1 MENQQPAGQRDA
13 RPDGLRIG
21 FVPGVTLTK
30 WRRIWAERFRRATLE
45 TVEIPRAEQ
54 WDALIV
60 GEGRLDMCF
69 VRLPLDRD
77 GLHVIPLYE
86 EQPVVVVPKDHPLAE
101 FDEVSLDDLAGEP
114 ILPDP
119 ESPDA
124 ADRTAWAGGLW
135 LTPQSV
141 ARTQSRKDLAIRPLT
156 DAETTTIGLAWR
168 VGDENPLIE
177 EFIGIVR
184 GRTLNSSRTQ
194 NARDARHRGS
204 EQPDAKAEAKAK
216 KAQKRAT
223 PTVAK
228 AVPRARRGTPKKR

>member
-1 MENQQPAGQRDA
+1 MENQEPAGQRNA

-30 WRRIWAERFRRATLE
+30 WRRIWAERFRRTTLE
-45 TVEIPRAEQ
+45 TLEVPRTEQ
-54 WDALIV
+54 RDALLASDTP
-60 GEGRLDMCF
+60 LDMCF
-69 VRLPLDRD
+69 VRLPIERD

-86 EQPVVVVPKDHPLAE
+86 EQPVVVVPKDHPLAD
-101 FDEVSLDDLAGEP
+101 FDEVSLADLEGEP

-168 VGDENPLIE
+168 VGDDNPLIE

-194 NARDARHRGS
+194 SARQARRPAPEEAAGG
-204 EQPDAKAEAKAK
+204 AKAK
-216 KAQKRAT
+216 KAQKRTNT
-223 PTVAK
+223 PVAK
-228 AVPRARRGTPKKR
+228 AVPRPRRGIPKNR